1 MKIEKIGKNKIKV
14 LLNNEDFKDKNID
27 LKQVLSS
34 KQDSQKLFLEILD
47 AAERKVNFKAD
58 GYKLL
63 IDSSIK
69 NNNIFICT
77 ITKFRNENFSEIKAN
92 NKYNYKTMHF
102 CFSNLTHPFLI
113 YEFESLDNFF
123 NFCDFL
129 HNTNINF
136 KGIYKKNLLYLHNS
150 SYYLVLENVNSCSLN
165 LKKLI
170 NILSEFA
177 FKVINSDTIK
187 LKLNEYSKIII
198 KNNAIE
204 KSIKYFSKEQKGH
217 D

>member
-14 LLNNEDFKDKNID
+14 LLKNEDFKDKNID
-27 LKQVLSS
+27 LEQVLSS
-34 KQDSQKLFLEILD
+34 KQDSQKLFLEILNV
-47 AAERKVNFKAD
+47 AEQKVNFKTD

-63 IDSSIK
+63 IDSSVE

-102 CFSNLTHPFLI
+102 CSSNLTHPFLI
-113 YEFESLDNFF
+113 YEFENLDNFF

-129 HNTNINF
+129 HNTNINL
-136 KGIYKKNLLYLHNS
+136 KGVYKKDLLYLHNFK
-150 SYYLVLENVNSCSLN
+150 YYLVLENVNFYSLD
-165 LKKLI
+165 LKELI

-177 FKVINSDTIK
+177 FKVDNGNIMK
-187 LKLNEYSKIII
+187 LKLNEYGKIVI

-204 KSIKYFSKEQKGH
+204 KGIKYFSK
-217 D
+217 